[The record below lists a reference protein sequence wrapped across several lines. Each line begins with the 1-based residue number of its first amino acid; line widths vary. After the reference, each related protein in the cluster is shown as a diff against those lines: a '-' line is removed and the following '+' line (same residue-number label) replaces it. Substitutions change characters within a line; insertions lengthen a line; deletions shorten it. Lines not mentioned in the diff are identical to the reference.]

1 MTYGR
6 YDFQPLP
13 PYRDPRDALAK
24 ALPSLA
30 PPRKVSVVEAA
41 EASMRVNINNSW
53 TRFRRDTVPYM
64 IEPMNMATSRDYRAM
79 VFAGP
84 SRSGKTMLLNAI
96 LAHAITCD
104 PARIG
109 FYVDERATRDSYE
122 RNTFS
127 PIVRNSP
134 DLAAKRASGRGSDT
148 IDSKIFVGG
157 THITLDTVSG
167 SRLQERSL
175 GKALG
180 TEFDQ
185 YGPDVDGE
193 GEPLNLMLART
204 YMAGSRGMVVVE
216 SSPRA
221 PEMDESVVSADPHVA
236 PKVKYGVFSHYPN
249 TTKGRLYWPCPCC
262 GTIFVPNYDMLMVP
276 DSADDQEAGQAAT
289 MQCPSCRELISPD
302 HKLEMLA
309 ESVWQH
315 MGVEGK
321 PVTLQSGDVI
331 DTDMLGYWLDGTQAA
346 FMPWADIV
354 VKMRQAERA
363 FESTGDES
371 QLRSVVNTRI
381 GTAYRPRAG
390 GGGEISIDD
399 LRKKAEA
406 TPSRQTV
413 APEWTRFITIS
424 VDTQAT
430 YFSVGVT
437 AWGLDGRHQPI
448 DRFDLNTPP
457 DGQDGP
463 AKRVLKPG
471 LYADDWAVL
480 DALETMR
487 WCVDGSDWELGAVAA
502 TLDMQGERATTDN
515 AYKFLRRRRAEGKGM
530 FWHLSRGRGIGKKKE
545 FRDRVWQARPETA
558 SNKSKKRRVAKDIVI
573 LNMAAD
579 RLKDAVSASL
589 VMSEIGP
596 NYCFIPDWMTKDQ
609 MTELTAERR
618 DDDGHWSKRPGF
630 VRNESLDHLVQARA
644 TFIIIGGERI
654 NLDAPP
660 DWARLDPSNPFARFV
675 GEAETAPVQNAPEP
689 STASWIPK
697 RENWL

>member
-6 YDFQPLP
+6 YEFQPLP

-41 EASMRVNINNSW
+41 EASMRVNINNAWS
-53 TRFRRDTVPYM
+53 RFRRETVPYM

-84 SRSGKTMLLNAI
+84 SRCGKTMLLNAVW
-96 LAHAITCD
+96 AHSITSD

-109 FYVDERATRDSYE
+109 FYLDERATRDSYE
-122 RNTFS
+122 RNKFS

-134 DLAAKRASGRGSDT
+134 DLAAKRGKGRGSDT
-148 IDSKIFVGG
+148 VDSKMFEGG
-157 THITLDTVSG
+157 THITLDIVSG
-167 SRLQERSL
+167 SRLQERDL
-175 GKALG
+175 RIALA

-185 YGPDVDGE
+185 YGADVDGE

-204 YMAGSRGMVVVE
+204 LMAGSRGMVIVE

-221 PEMDESVVSADPHVA
+221 PELDENEITADPHTA
-236 PKVKYGVFSHYPN
+236 PKVGYGVFSHFPDS
-249 TTKGRLYWPCPCC
+249 TRGRLYWPCAFC
-262 GTIFVPNYDMLMVP
+262 GTMFVPNFDMLISP
-276 DSADDQEAGQAAT
+276 KSADDQEAGQAAK
-289 MQCPSCRELISPD
+289 MQCPSCKELISPD
-302 HKLEMLA
+302 HKAEMLA
-309 ESVWQH
+309 EADWHH
-315 MGVEGK
+315 MGAAGK

-363 FESTGDES
+363 FVSTGNEAK
-371 QLRSVVNTRI
+371 LRSVINTQI
-381 GTAYRPRAG
+381 GTAYRVRAG
-390 GGGEISIDD
+390 NGGEISLED
-399 LRKKAEA
+399 LIRKAKT
-406 TPSRQTV
+406 TPSHQAV
-413 APEWTRFITIS
+413 APDWTAFILVS
-424 VDTQAT
+424 VDTQGT

-437 AWGLDGRHQPI
+437 AFGLDGRHQPI

-457 DGQDGP
+457 DGPYGP
-463 AKRVLKPG
+463 SKRVLKPG
-471 LYADDWAVL
+471 VYADDWKVL
-480 DALETMR
+480 DALETVR
-487 WCVDGSDWELGAVAA
+487 WRVEGSDWELGAVAA
-502 TLDMQGERATTDN
+502 TVDMQGERATTDN
-515 AYKFLRRRRAEGKGM
+515 AYKFLRRRRGEGKGT
-530 FWHLSRGRGIGKKKE
+530 FWHLSRGRGLTKRKDYP
-545 FRDRVWQARPETA
+545 DRVWQARPETV
-558 SNKSKKRRVAKDIVI
+558 SSKNKKRKVAKDIVI

-589 VMSEIGP
+589 VMTEEGP
-596 NYCFIPDWMTKDQ
+596 SYCAIPDWMSKDQ
-609 MTELTAERR
+609 LTEMTAERR
-618 DDDGHWSKRPGF
+618 DDSGHWEKRPGF

-654 NLDAPP
+654 NPEAAP

-675 GEAETAPVQNAPEP
+675 GEPAAAPSEPEPAPEV
-689 STASWIPK
+689 ASWIPQ
-697 RENWL
+697 RDNWL

>member
-1 MTYGR
+1 MSFER
-6 YDFQPLP
+6 HDFEPLP

-30 PPRKVSVVEAA
+30 PPRKVSVVDAA
-41 EASMRVNINNSW
+41 EAHMRVNINNSW
-53 TRFRRDTVPYM
+53 TRFRRETVPYM
-64 IEPMNMATSRDYRAM
+64 IEPMNMSASRDYRAM

-96 LAHAITCD
+96 WSHSITCD

-109 FYVDERATRDSYE
+109 FYLDERATRDSYE
-122 RNTFS
+122 MNTFS

-134 DLAAKRASGRGSDT
+134 DLVAKRGSGRGADT
-148 IDSKIFVGG
+148 ADSKIFVGG
-157 THITLDTVSG
+157 THITLDIVSG

-175 GKALG
+175 RMALG

-185 YGPDVDGE
+185 YGADVDGE

-221 PEMDESVVSADPHVA
+221 PELDESEVTADPHTP
-236 PKVKYGVFSHYPN
+236 PKVGYGVFSHFPN
-249 TTKGRLYWPCPCC
+249 TTRGRLYWPCPLC
-262 GTIFVPNYDMLMVP
+262 GAMFVPSYDMLSIP
-276 DSADDQEAGQAAT
+276 KSADDKEAGQGAT
-289 MQCPSCRELISPD
+289 MRCPDCHKKISPD

-309 ESVWQH
+309 EADWLH

-354 VKMRQAERA
+354 VKMREAERA
-363 FESTGDES
+363 FQSTGDES
-371 QLRSVVNTRI
+371 KLRSVINTRI
-381 GTAYRPRAG
+381 GTAYRPRAAV
-390 GGGEISIDD
+390 GGEISIED

-406 TPSRQTV
+406 TPSRQEI

-430 YFSVGVT
+430 YFCVGVT

-457 DGQDGP
+457 DGPNGA

-480 DALETMR
+480 DALEAMR
-487 WCVDGSDWELGAVAA
+487 WRVDGHDWELGAVAA
-502 TLDMQGERATTDN
+502 TVDMQGERATTDN
-515 AYKFLRRRRAEGKGM
+515 AYKFLRRRRSEGMGT
-530 FWHLSRGRGIGKKKE
+530 FWHLSRGRGITRKKE
-545 FRDRVWQARPETA
+545 FTDRVWQARPETA

-589 VMSEIGP
+589 VMTEIGP

-618 DDDGHWSKRPGF
+618 NDDGHWSKRPGF

-654 NLDAPP
+654 NFDAPP

-675 GEAETAPVQNAPEP
+675 GEVESAPVQNSPQPE
-689 STASWIPK
+689 TASWIPR
-697 RENWL
+697 RESWL

>member
-6 YDFQPLP
+6 FEFEPLP
-13 PYRDPRDALAK
+13 PYRDPRDALVK

-41 EASMRVNINNSW
+41 EASMRVNINNAW
-53 TRFRRDTVPYM
+53 TRFRRETVPYM

-79 VFAGP
+79 IFAGP
-84 SRSGKTMLLNAI
+84 SRSGKTMLLNAVWS
-96 LAHAITCD
+96 HDITCD

-109 FYVDERATRDSYE
+109 FYVDERTTRDSYE

-134 DLAAKRASGRGSDT
+134 DLAAKRGSGRGSDT

-157 THITLDTVSG
+157 THITLDPVSG
-167 SRLQERSL
+167 ARLQERSL
-175 GKALG
+175 SKALA

-185 YGPDVDGE
+185 YGPDIDGE

-204 YMAGSRGMVVVE
+204 YMAGSRGMVIVE

-221 PEMDESVVSADPHVA
+221 PEIDESEISADPHVP
-236 PKVKYGVFSHYPN
+236 PKVQYGVFSHYPD
-249 TTKGRLYWPCPCC
+249 TTRARLYWPCPDC
-262 GTIFVPNYDMLMVP
+262 GTLFVPSYDMLVVP
-276 DSADDQEAGQAAT
+276 DCADDHEAGQSAK
-289 MQCPSCRELISPD
+289 MCCPHCRGLISPD

-309 ESVWQH
+309 ASVWQH
-315 MGVEGK
+315 MGVEGR
-321 PVTLQSGDVI
+321 PVTLQSGDVFE
-331 DTDMLGYWLDGTQAA
+331 TDMLGYWLDGTQAA

-371 QLRSVVNTRI
+371 KLRSVVNTRI

-390 GGGEISIDD
+390 SGGEIAIDD

-406 TPSRQTV
+406 TPSRQAV
-413 APEWTRFITIS
+413 APDWTRFITIS
-424 VDTQAT
+424 VDTQST
-430 YFSVGVT
+430 YFCVGVT

-457 DGQDGP
+457 DGPDGP
-463 AKRVLKPG
+463 VKRVLKPG
-471 LYADDWAVL
+471 LYTDDWAVL

-487 WCVDGSDWELGAVAA
+487 WPVDGSDWAIGAVAA
-502 TLDMQGERATTDN
+502 AVDMQGERATTDN
-515 AYKFLRRRRAEGKGM
+515 AYKFLRRRKKAGAGS
-530 FWHLSRGRGIGKKKE
+530 FWHLSRGRGVRKKKE

-558 SNKSKKRRVAKDIVI
+558 SGTSKKRKVARDIVL
-573 LNMAAD
+573 LNMATD
-579 RLKDAVSASL
+579 RLKVAVSASL
-589 VMSEIGP
+589 VMTEAGP
-596 NYCFIPDWMTKDQ
+596 NYCAVPDWMTSDQ
-609 MTELTAERR
+609 LLEMTAERR

-644 TFIIIGGERI
+644 LFIITGGERI

-660 DWARLDPSNPFARFV
+660 DWARLDQTNPFARFI
-675 GEAETAPVQNAPEP
+675 GEIEDAPQQDVSAAP
-689 STASWIPK
+689 SDTWIPD